1 MKQLYLAIV
10 LVTMIDRWPD
20 EAYRVEW
27 EAAHIPQEVSASTR
41 IAVPVTVR
49 NTGNRLWPVSEVFVA
64 YHWFRDDRL
73 VVWDGARTPLP
84 RDLRPGNRATLS
96 MRVAAPHEPGSYV
109 LMVTLVHEQVAWFEQ
124 KGAATIVRNVVVR
137 P

>member
-73 VVWDGARTPLP
+73 VVWDGARTSLP

>member
-41 IAVPVTVR
+41 ITVPVTVR
-49 NTGNRLWPVSEVFVA
+49 NTGNRVWPVSEVFVA